1 MTWSKVKLTFKTKGI
16 HIGFMYNFCW
26 DAGIYQ
32 IEKSLNCV
40 MFSSILNF
48 ILFILDKRVADWPL
62 MDGISQTLAL
72 SGLYLLIVWLGP
84 IYMQNKKPFTF
95 RWTLVIY
102 NLMLIVLN
110 FHIASEVRL
119 TTELLESLLFLFFFL
134 YIIIIQM

>member
-1 MTWSKVKLTFKTKGI
+1 
-16 HIGFMYNFCW
+16 
-26 DAGIYQ
+26 
-32 IEKSLNCV
+32 

-84 IYMQNKKPFTF
+84 IYMQNKKPFNF

-102 NLMLIVLN
+102 NLMLIILN

-119 TTELLESLLFLFFFL
+119 TTELLKSLLLFIYDHYTNVNMLHYGILILLSGKSLPKLSVDLIFL
-134 YIIIIQM
+134 I

>member
-1 MTWSKVKLTFKTKGI
+1 
-16 HIGFMYNFCW
+16 
-26 DAGIYQ
+26 
-32 IEKSLNCV
+32 
-40 MFSSILNF
+40 MFSSVLNF

-72 SGLYLLIVWLGP
+72 SGFYLLIVWLGP

-119 TTELLESLLFLFFFL
+119 TTVT
-134 YIIIIQM
+134 